1 MIIAPPAAEAGPTV
15 AAGPF
20 RAQLRFLIN
29 SGSVSTEVIA
39 ELAGLRHDQLRSLL
53 APPVRGADQI
63 PAEVGRRLLTIT
75 AGTVRAARYEL
86 VPAGPV
92 RAGLRRLLDAGW
104 DLDRVT
110 DYLRMRRS
118 AVKLLLTE
126 QTLSCT
132 RLTQLR
138 VAAAVRLLP
147 RSESA
152 RSDAAPPERRQVED
166 RPALRPVA

>member
-1 MIIAPPAAEAGPTV
+1 MIIAARATEADPSV

-29 SGSVSTEVIA
+29 SGSVSTDVIA
-39 ELAGLRHDQLRSLL
+39 ELAELRHDQLRPLL
-53 APPVRGADQI
+53 TPPVRGTDRI

-75 AGTVRAARYEL
+75 AGTVRATRYEL

-92 RAGLRRLLDAGW
+92 RAGLYRLLDSGW
-104 DLDRVT
+104 DLERVT

-118 AVKLLLTE
+118 AVTLLLTE
-126 QTLSCT
+126 QTASCT

-138 VAAAVRLLP
+138 VAAAVRMLP
-147 RSESA
+147 SSDSSLRS
-152 RSDAAPPERRQVED
+152 
-166 RPALRPVA
+166 VA